1 MKKALVI
8 AFVLVLGLGVLASA
22 QSFSC
27 TGDWEVTFEYFPFL
41 HNDGC
46 QHFNNEIFALSSTLE
61 VDLASAGWLFS
72 SVSGFD
78 SGLGFNSQVF
88 SAAGCLGAVSLSAE
102 MEFLP
107 NAVTK
112 QTQWWWTDYLWFID
126 PPGEIINSFA
136 YLYNNPGD
144 ACDDDGV
151 GDTMCKVTVLNLLN
165 GCPFSVWFDEETGP
179 AFKDF
184 EFTAAVN
191 LAGMNLE
198 GLFFMNAWA
207 GTAKEKDVFLWDVCT
222 EAEFS
227 IDGDLVYWDLVEV
240 PDNLYWAHVVQSGPD
255 LISPDVSYWGT
266 ATSGGDDPT
275 GTGSRFTLSGAAGGM
290 DFTSYT
296 YFNLTESDAA
306 ADTDSGCPVLGKAGD
321 YAVAGGCGFAFTE
334 EYFMV
339 EGIPLCCDTTI
350 DAALKLVCPAVTTS
364 LTCVCDDDKYKEIT
378 IGAVPYTIYF
388 PKAGVCTSTTKT
400 VGFEYLQFLV
410 KDIPFIPGFYDLTA
424 SVKLTTGDK
433 EFSLCGQPSF
443 GLDTCFSMTL
453 LANWEEDK
461 AHNSI
466 ANKFTGID
474 IKDLSFT
481 CECAPG
487 VVVTFTDV
495 LYDLETNALKSLA
508 STDNVIRFLVPLDA
522 DSVDPGIGDLVD
534 PVLRTDPCPP
544 VVPDTDGYDDI
555 LVEYWDTPKY
565 KYYAWESLSIELDGD
580 ACCGGMF
587 AITIDN
593 YIGKKY
599 EADPKFCGC
608 ICDTGEDK
616 VYYVEDEETRVK
628 TYYNTDVYKCTWSKD
643 PNYTEIGPLNSLFS
657 WMATD
662 VSVTLGLFSN
672 FDITIISEVSF
683 RGWEKFGLTFGFTW

>member
-1 MKKALVI
+1 MKKALVVT
-8 AFVLVLGLGVLASA
+8 FVLVLGLGVLASA

-27 TGDWEVTFEYFPFL
+27 TGDWEVTFAYSPFL

-46 QHFNNEIFALSSTLE
+46 SHFNNEIFGLSSSLE
-61 VDLASAGWLFS
+61 LNLSAAGWLFS

-78 SGLGFNSQVF
+78 SGLGFNSQAF
-88 SAAGCLGAVSLSAE
+88 SAAGSLGAVSLSAE

-112 QTQWWWTDYLWFID
+112 QDQWWWWAYLPYIYW
-126 PPGEIINSFA
+126 PV
-136 YLYNNPGD
+136 LYNNPGD
-144 ACDDDGV
+144 ACDDDATV
-151 GDTMCKVTVLNLLN
+151 ADTMCKVSVLNAMN
-165 GCPFSVWFDEETGP
+165 GCPASIWHDAEFGP

-184 EFTAAVN
+184 TFTGSIN
-191 LAGMNLE
+191 LAGVNLE
-198 GLFFMNAWA
+198 GLFLMNAWA
-207 GTAKEKDVFLWDVCT
+207 GTVKEKDVFLWDVCS
-222 EAEFS
+222 EIPIPLAPGVAEGFL
-227 IDGDLVYWDLVEV
+227 DYYGFEEE
-240 PDNLYWAHVVQSGPD
+240 PTNLYWAHVVQSGSNVIVPVN
-255 LISPDVSYWGT
+255 VSYWGT

-275 GTGSRFTLSGAAGGM
+275 GTGFRFTLGGTAGGM

-296 YFNLTESDAA
+296 YFNLTESDAK
-306 ADTDSGCPVLGKAGD
+306 ADTDSGCPVLGKKGD

-364 LTCVCDDDKYKEIT
+364 LTCVCTDDEYKVQT
-378 IGAVPYTIYF
+378 GAYTVYF
-388 PKAGVCTSTTKT
+388 PDAGDCTSTTKT

-424 SVKLTTGDK
+424 SIKFTTGDK

-461 AHNSI
+461 AHNGI

-522 DSVDPGIGDLVD
+522 DSVSPGIPDLQN
-534 PVLRTDPCPP
+534 PALRTDPCPP
-544 VVPDTDGYDDI
+544 VVPDQTDDYNDI

-565 KYYAWESLSIELDGD
+565 KYYAWESLSIDIEGD
-580 ACCGGMF
+580 ACCGGAF

-608 ICDTGEDK
+608 ICDTGEDEM
-616 VYYVEDEETRVK
+616 YYVEDGTKVF
-628 TYYNTDVYKCTWSKD
+628 YNRDVYKCTWSKD

-683 RGWEKFGLTFGFTW
+683 RGWEKFGLTFGFIW